1 MDSKFKV
8 LGIVG
13 KPRQPEAIATHAMLY
28 SWLQASGYQ
37 VLVEESVAA
46 DLSIPT
52 CNTASLDEI
61 GRMADLALVIGGDGN
76 MLGAARVLS
85 NYPVKVIG
93 VNRGNLGFLTD
104 LDPETVPEQL
114 AAVLAG
120 EYIAET
126 RFLLEAQL
134 LSANGQCR
142 QSTAMNEIVLHAAK
156 VAHMMEFEVY
166 IDEKFAFSQ
175 RSDGLIITT
184 PTGSTA
190 YSLSAGG
197 PILTPGLNAIALVP
211 MFPHTLAARPL
222 VIDSTSKIKLCFPS
236 VRSELAVSYD
246 SQLTFEL
253 QQDDQLLIQRSPNQ
267 LNLIHPKEYSYF
279 NTLSNK
285 LGWSGKFY

>member
-1 MDSKFKV
+1 MNSAFKV
-8 LGIVG
+8 IGIVG
-13 KPRQPEAIATHAMLY
+13 KPRQPEAIATHAMVF
-28 SWLQASGYQ
+28 SWLVASGYQ
-37 VLVEESVAA
+37 VLVEEIVAV
-46 DLSIPT
+46 DLTIPASHI
-52 CNTASLDEI
+52 ASLDEI
-61 GRMADLALVIGGDGN
+61 GRLADLALVIGGDGN
-76 MLGAARVLS
+76 MLGSARVLS

-104 LDPETVPEQL
+104 LDPETLPEQL

-120 EYIAET
+120 EYILES
-126 RFLLEAQL
+126 RFLLEAKLQ
-134 LSANGQCR
+134 SVNGQCR
-142 QSTAMNEIVLHAAK
+142 QSTAMNEIVLHPVK
-156 VAHMMEFEVY
+156 IAHMIEFEVY

-222 VIDSTSKIKLCFPS
+222 VIDSASKIKLCFPS

-253 QQDDQLLIQRSPNQ
+253 QQDDQLLIQRCQKQ
-267 LNLIHPKEYSYF
+267 LNLIHPNDYSYF
-279 NTLSNK
+279 NTLSSK